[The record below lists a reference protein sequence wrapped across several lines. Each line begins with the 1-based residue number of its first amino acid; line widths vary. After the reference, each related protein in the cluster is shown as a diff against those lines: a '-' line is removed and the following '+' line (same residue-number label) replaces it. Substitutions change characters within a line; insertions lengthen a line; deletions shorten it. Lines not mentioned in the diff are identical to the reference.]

1 MPDSDRWVHVVIAVT
16 SPPFTG
22 DLETIL
28 ESVDL
33 EVFADA
39 LDAVAASGTGEAVL
53 GGGRAAEL
61 RLTIERQVG
70 GSEGHFVVES
80 SVTPSGDDP
89 YPRLTFL
96 TFDVPPVFADATIRS
111 HEVAGRDPWPGEQI
125 STSAISVDIPVARS
139 WSGWPFWTS
148 AVSASRD
155 GNLRRNFNPHLFH
168 RSALI
173 VLACVVGKPSDNLL
187 RVLSDPCT
195 DDVLGFVNR
204 R

>member
-1 MPDSDRWVHVVIAVT
+1 MSTASSTTVLSLSSLRVECTPVPDSDRWVRVVIAVT

-39 LDAVAASGTGEAVL
+39 LDAVAASSTGEAVL

-96 TFDVPPVFADATIRS
+96 TFDVPPVFADAAMRS
-111 HEVAGRDPWPGEQI
+111 REVAGRDPWPGEQI
-125 STSAISVDIPVARS
+125 
-139 WSGWPFWTS
+139 
-148 AVSASRD
+148 
-155 GNLRRNFNPHLFH
+155 
-168 RSALI
+168 
-173 VLACVVGKPSDNLL
+173 
-187 RVLSDPCT
+187 
-195 DDVLGFVNR
+195 
-204 R
+204 